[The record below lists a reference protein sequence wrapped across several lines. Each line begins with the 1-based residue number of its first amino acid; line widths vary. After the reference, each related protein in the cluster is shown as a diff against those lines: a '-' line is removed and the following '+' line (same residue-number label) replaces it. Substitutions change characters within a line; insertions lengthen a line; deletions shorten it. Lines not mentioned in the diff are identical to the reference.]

1 MKKSILLASAAL
13 AALSF
18 TSCNKEVDMFEP
30 IGSEKATI
38 NLNIT
43 NDDAMLTRAGEGVK
57 TADKSKWYAKIDTY
71 DSQSWNQATWD
82 AKTWVKANTL
92 EGVTRTPG
100 DFVIQVA
107 NYPGEAAAYANT
119 VNDGA
124 GDAYYTLTD
133 KDITLQSGVNNLTF
147 VCGTAKNARVVLDW
161 DGTANVNGL
170 TMTSVVATQTSKS
183 RSYTFTGN
191 GTAYFYAGVDIVCT
205 INYVYNEVEKS
216 IQKTITAP
224 TAATQ
229 YAFNVSAN
237 SNGTITTLTI
247 TYNDTF
253 GPGTPVSAEID
264 AATGNE
270 VE

>member
-1 MKKSILLASAAL
+1 MKKTILLASATL

-18 TSCNKEVDMFEP
+18 TSCNNEVDMFQP
-30 IGSEKATI
+30 FGSEKATI

-43 NDDAMLTRAGEGVK
+43 NDDAVTTRAGEGVK
-57 TADKSKWYAKIDTY
+57 TADKTKWYAKIDTY
-71 DSQSWNQATWD
+71 NSETFNQTTWD
-82 AKTWVKANTL
+82 AKTWVTASTL

-100 DFVIQVA
+100 DYVIQVA
-107 NYPGEAAAYANT
+107 NYPGEAAAYDNT
-119 VNDGA
+119 VNYGA
-124 GDAYYTLTD
+124 GDAYYTLTRNNINL
-133 KDITLQSGVNNLTF
+133 KAGVNELTF
-147 VCGTAKNARVVLDW
+147 ECETAKNARVALDW
-161 DGTANVNGL
+161 DGAKNVNGL

-205 INYVYNEVEKS
+205 INYTYNNASKS

-247 TYNDTF
+247 TYNDAF
-253 GPGTPVSAEID
+253 GNGTPVSAEID

-270 VE
+270 VQ